1 MAKKSL
7 HIGSV
12 VLMAI
17 YIISLM
23 RIYTPSLEY
32 AINKDFITENL
43 CVNKEKPS
51 LNCEG
56 KCYLKSETGKIATEE
71 SGKSVKVNTIK
82 AEEVP
87 ASAEDL
93 TTSCT
98 IGIEIKNHQFYLE
111 NYDLLFLRE
120 MFQPPQS

>member
-12 VLMAI
+12 ILMAI

-23 RIYTPSLEY
+23 RIYAPSLEY
-32 AINKDFITENL
+32 AANKDFIAENL
-43 CVNKEKPS
+43 CVNKDKPK

-56 KCYLKSETGKIATEE
+56 MCYVKSETGKIASEE
-71 SGKSVKVNTIK
+71 SGKSTKVNTFK
-82 AEEVP
+82 AEEAP
-87 ASAEDL
+87 APAQDFL
-93 TTSCT
+93 TSC
-98 IGIEIKNHQFYLE
+98 IFGIEIKKYLFYLE
-111 NYDLLFLRE
+111 NYNLLFQGE